1 MQSLSVHS
9 FPKIMLVFFLTCIVI
24 FGFGQD
30 KKTAQADTFFLAKKK
45 GILGKIGRSI
55 SIGSPTDTI
64 GATVNNVDPFL
75 VYKDKKINS
84 IKITNI
90 TFGGS
95 INDTDKVRKS
105 FLLRVAD
112 NLHVVTKEQ
121 IIRNNLFFKKG
132 DSFFPNLVADNE
144 RFLRDQS
151 YIQDARIIVK
161 PTDLDTSAI
170 DVTVV
175 FKDVFSIS
183 GAGSFNPTNAFLEV
197 KDDNAMGQGQRIIS
211 QQYYDLDRGR
221 HYGFGAE
228 YTKRNIKG
236 SFVDFTVGYSNIA
249 PAFNSGRREETAIY
263 ARLDLPLVSPYYL
276 WTGALE
282 ASNHYTTNR
291 YILDSLYSSDFNYR
305 YTLYDA
311 WAGYNITYRTSK
323 NEATIRKVKQFIA
336 LRTVQRNFTDKP
348 NLYKNRYNAQYGDL
362 TSVLAAFTIFKQEYY
377 RTNFLY
383 GFGRNE
389 DIPEGFNYSLN
400 TGWANRGNVSR
411 PYLGIDFQRNYFTG
425 KKNYFNFNLKAGGYF
440 NNKKFE
446 DVGFVVS
453 VESFTK
459 LRKLG
464 SSKLGS
470 SKWFIRHF
478 LNASISQQ
486 FNRSLDD
493 PIRLNSIY
501 GIEQYNS
508 DSATLANTRLSAGC
522 TSVFYNKWKLAGFS
536 FAPFVFINLT
546 YLKSNNI
553 AFANGDGYES
563 FGAGIRSRNENLIF
577 GTMEL
582 RAAYF
587 PRTTNNMHN
596 WNITFTTDLQFRY
609 NSQYVKR
616 PDFVNLN

>member
-1 MQSLSVHS
+1 MQSLLVHS
-9 FPKIMLVFFLTCIVI
+9 FRNMMLVVSLSCMAIV
-24 FGFGQD
+24 GFGQD
-30 KKTAQADTFFLAKKK
+30 KKNVKADTFFLAKKK
-45 GILGKIGRSI
+45 GILGKLGRSI
-55 SIGSPTDTI
+55 SIDSPTDTI

-75 VYKDKKINS
+75 VYREKKINS

-95 INDTDKVRKS
+95 INDTNKIRKS
-105 FLLRVAD
+105 FFLRVAD
-112 NLHVVTKEQ
+112 NLHVVTKER

-132 DSFFPNLVADNE
+132 DSFSPNLVADNE

-161 PTDLDTSAI
+161 PTDSDTSAI

-175 FKDVFSIS
+175 YKDVFSIS
-183 GAGSFNPTNAFLEV
+183 GTGSGSPTNAFLEV
-197 KDDNAMGQGQRIIS
+197 KDDNVMGQGQRIIS
-211 QQYYDLDRGR
+211 QQYYDLERGD

-263 ARLDLPLVSPYYL
+263 SRLDLPLVSPYYL

-282 ASNHYTTNR
+282 ASVHFTTNR
-291 YILDSLYSSDFNYR
+291 YISDSLFNSNFNYR

-311 WAGYNITYRTSK
+311 WAGYNITYRTSN
-323 NEATIRKVKQFIA
+323 NETTIRKVKQFLA
-336 LRTVQRNFTDKP
+336 LRTVQRNFTNQP
-348 NLYKNRYNAQYGDL
+348 NLYKNRYNAQYADL
-362 TSVLAAFTIFKQEYY
+362 TSVLAAYTIFKQEYY

-389 DIPEGFNYSLN
+389 DIPEGFNYSLI

-425 KKNYFNFNLKAGGYF
+425 RKSYFNYNLKVGGYF
-440 NNKKFE
+440 NKKNLE
-446 DVGFVVS
+446 DIGVVFS
-453 VESFTK
+453 VESFTR
-459 LRKLG
+459 LRKI
-464 SSKLGS
+464 GS
-470 SKWFIRHF
+470 SKWFTRHF

-486 FNRSLDD
+486 FNRFLDD

-508 DSATLANTRLSAGC
+508 DSATLADTRLSIGC
-522 TSVFYNKWKLAGFS
+522 TSVFYNTWKLAGFS
-536 FAPFVFINLT
+536 FAPFLFTNLT
-546 YLKSNNI
+546 YLKPNNI
-553 AFANGDGYES
+553 AFAHGDGYGS

-577 GTMEL
+577 GTMEFK
-582 RAAYF
+582 AAYF
-587 PRTTNNMHN
+587 PRTTNGMRS